1 MRNTLVKVGLSTAAA
16 VLLMSSSAYAQ
27 AATATAS
34 VNVTVNVAAKARL
47 TLGAAAITF
56 ADQDPVAFPTLTAS
70 TLTVDVSARTGPASN
85 VTLTVLA
92 TGDLAAPG
100 GASIPVTT
108 LAWTVGGAGFAAG
121 ASSSTTPQSVGTWV
135 GSGTRSGSQVY
146 TLPNSWNYAVGIYQT
161 TLNYT
166 LTAP

>member
-27 AATATAS
+27 ATATAS
-34 VNVTVNVAAKARL
+34 LNVTVNVAARARL
-47 TLGAAAITF
+47 TLGAASITF
-56 ADQDPVAFPTLTAS
+56 ADQDPATVPTLTAGA
-70 TLTVDVSARTGPASN
+70 LTVDVGARTAPASN

-92 TGDLAAPG
+92 TGDLTSG
-100 GASIPVTT
+100 GNTIPVTT
-108 LAWTVGGAGFAAG
+108 LAWTASGAGFAAG
-121 ASSSTTPQSVGTWV
+121 ASSAAVAQSVGTWT
-135 GSGTRSGSQVY
+135 GPGARSGTQTY
-146 TLPNSWNYAVGIYQT
+146 TLPNSWTYAVGTYTT

>member
-1 MRNTLVKVGLSTAAA
+1 MRKTLVKVGLSTAAA

-27 AATATAS
+27 PATATAS
-34 VNVTVNVAAKARL
+34 LNVTVNIAAKARL
-47 TLGAAAITF
+47 TLGAPSITF

-70 TLTVDVSARTGPASN
+70 ALTVDVSARTGPASN

-92 TGDLAAPG
+92 TGDLSSGSAT
-100 GASIPVTT
+100 IPVTS

-121 ASSSTTPQSVGTWV
+121 ASSSTTAQSVGTWV

-146 TLPNSWNYAVGIYQT
+146 SLPNSWNYAVGTYTT

>member
-16 VLLMSSSAYAQ
+16 VLLMSSSAFAQ
-27 AATATAS
+27 STATAS
-34 VNVTVNVAAKARL
+34 LSVTVNVAARARL
-47 TLGAAAITF
+47 TLSAPSITF
-56 ADQDPVAFPTLTAS
+56 IDQDPASVATLSATP
-70 TLTVDVSARTGPASN
+70 LTVDVSARTGAASN

-92 TGDLAAPG
+92 TGDLTSG
-100 GASIPVTT
+100 TNTIPVNT

-121 ASSSTTPQSVGTWV
+121 TSSASTAQSVGAWV
-135 GSGTRSGSQVY
+135 GSGARSGTQTY
-146 TLPNSWNYAVGIYQT
+146 TLPNSWSYAVGTYTT